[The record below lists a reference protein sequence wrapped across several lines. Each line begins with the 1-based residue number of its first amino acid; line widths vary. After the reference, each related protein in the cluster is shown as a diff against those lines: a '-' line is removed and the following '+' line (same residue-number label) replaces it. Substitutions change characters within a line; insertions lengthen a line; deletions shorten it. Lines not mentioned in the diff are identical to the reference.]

1 MSVRTAVFS
10 AAVLLVLTGMAVLY
24 IPCLRLGFLGDD
36 FLDLDHGF
44 GPSTFG
50 SFEAGGFRPLIVAV
64 WTFDSTIYGPTNAW
78 GWHLTNI
85 LLHLCNIALVLLLLR
100 QFGTDRRVLL
110 AALAFF
116 AFSFSVVPS
125 VCRVSGRTTVAALVP
140 LLGAM
145 NLHVLWKRKG
155 NELFLVASLLL
166 VLASL
171 LTKET
176 ALACPIMFGAVSTFL
191 YNEEKSALRVFSR
204 DFLIYMLPVLVYALW
219 RLAAVGSRMGYAES
233 GSFGVFMIRNLALL
247 GTQVFSPWLSGLSA
261 RMALLVLPV
270 GAWLLRGKDGLGLLG
285 LVLMLGMLV
294 TVSNLP
300 PRPYYA
306 YAAIPG
312 ATLLFAA
319 LARACSG
326 KSRLMA
332 AVPVLLLLG
341 SFLEARDEAGRLSQA
356 SEYTETLIGHLAELE
371 ERTPGEGPLIVSGY
385 RSQVAGY
392 GTLWPGAY
400 SEALGT
406 RGLVPG
412 RPIRFLDGYFFTVLL
427 ESMECESGVTSYFA
441 EYTGNGWETAAF
453 RPGDRKWD
461 ESGATLASEAGSGS
475 VAISDSLWMR
485 NSCFI
490 VTSSPCSLGVI
501 DPMADSL
508 VVYRGAHFS
517 GDTTWFDLEN
527 SRAWLISNPPFSLFV
542 LSSPGMEPG
551 EVYFSPRRIWLPVIE
566 ERLRLKDSQISRQD
580 L

>member
-10 AAVLLVLTGMAVLY
+10 AAVLLMLTGFAVLY
-24 IPCLRLGFLGDD
+24 IPCLKLGFLGDD

-50 SFEAGGFRPLIVAV
+50 SFDAGGFRPLIVAV
-64 WTFDSTIYGPTNAW
+64 WAFDSAIYGPTNAW

-85 LLHLCNIALVLLLLR
+85 LLHLSNIALVLLLLK
-100 QFGTDRRVLL
+100 QFGTDRWVLL

-116 AFSFSVVPS
+116 ALSFSAVPS

-155 NELFLVASLLL
+155 NDLFLVSSLLL

-176 ALACPIMFGAVSTFL
+176 ALACPIIFGAISAFL
-191 YNEEKSALRVFSR
+191 YRKGKGGLRVFSR

-233 GSFGVFMIRNLALL
+233 GSLGVFMIRNLALL
-247 GTQVFSPWLSGLSA
+247 GTQVFSPWFTGLSA

-270 GAWLLRGKDGLGLLG
+270 GAWLLRGRDGLGLLG
-285 LVLMLGMLV
+285 LILMLSMLV

-300 PRPYYA
+300 PRPCYA
-306 YAAIPG
+306 YAALPG

-326 KSRLMA
+326 KARLMA

-341 SFLEARDEAGRLSQA
+341 SFLEARDEAGRMSQA
-356 SEYTETLIGHLAELE
+356 SEYTETLIGHLGELE
-371 ERTPGEGPLIVSGY
+371 ARTPGEGPLIVSGY
-385 RSQVAGY
+385 RSRVAGY

-412 RPIRFLDGYFFTVLL
+412 RPIRILDGYFCDVLL
-427 ESMECESGVTSYFA
+427 ESMEREPGVTAYFA
-441 EYTGNGWETAAF
+441 EYTGDGWETVPF
-453 RPGDRKWD
+453 RPGERRWD
-461 ESGATLASEAGSGS
+461 EGGATQSSEVLNGA
-475 VAISDSLWMR
+475 VAISDSLWIR

-490 VTSSPCSLGVI
+490 VSSSPCSLGVI
-501 DPMADSL
+501 DPMADSMFVL
-508 VVYRGAHFS
+508 RGAHSS
-517 GDTTWFDLEN
+517 GDTVWFDLEN
-527 SRAWLISNPPFSLFV
+527 SRAWLVSTTPFDLFV
-542 LSSPGMEPG
+542 LTSPEMSPGSAH
-551 EVYFSPRRIWLPVIE
+551 FSFRRFWLSGLN
-566 ERLRLKDSQISRQD
+566 ERLLQKEASPYTS
-580 L
+580 LP